1 MCSMDIL
8 RESVRVGVTVCV
20 AGWVWC
26 IFLAVRSGSDRN
38 VVSRWFKAI
47 LLEPSKF
54 EWKRLRHECELD
66 DGLGMDGKL
75 IDNL

>member
-1 MCSMDIL
+1 MKRLDPAHPLPASPPPPL
-8 RESVRVGVTVCV
+8 PPSSHTSTLNF
-20 AGWVWC
+20 AGN
-26 IFLAVRSGSDRN
+26 IA
-38 VVSRWFKAI
+38 WFKAI